1 MESEDENPQR
11 QTFGQEVMCVEDL
24 ANLRQQIDGGYGNS
38 YNEQPIGMV
47 EIENP
52 YEKMKREREMNNTRM
67 QEEIDRADEEER

>member
-1 MESEDENPQR
+1 
-11 QTFGQEVMCVEDL
+11 
-24 ANLRQQIDGGYGNS
+24 
-38 YNEQPIGMV
+38 MV